1 MIALR
6 AGTVTAGRSDFTH
19 LYPRLTAPYTARPY
33 PHRPLLAGCPR
44 SPPSKSACLEPPMN
58 YPRLLLSILLLK
70 ATLAQASPF
79 RIADIRVN
87 GLQRVS
93 AGSVFGALPL
103 NVGDQADDRRLVDST
118 RSLFKTGFFQDIQL
132 SRDGNVLIINV
143 VERPSVSSIEI
154 EGNKAISTEDLMKG
168 LKQSGLAEGEIFQ
181 RATLEGVRNELQRQY
196 VAQGRYSAEVDAEV
210 VPQPRNRVALKIKI
224 NEGTVAAIQHINIV
238 GNNVFD
244 DETLGQLFELKTTN
258 WLSFF
263 KNDDKYAREKLSGDL
278 ERLRSYY
285 LDRGYIN
292 MDIASTQVSITP
304 DKKHVYITVNINE
317 GEKYTVRDVKLSGDL
332 KVPEDQVKSLLLV
345 QPGQVFSRKVMT
357 TTSELIT
364 RRLGNEGY
372 TFANVNGVP
381 QPNDQDH
388 TVDIMFVVDP
398 GKRAYV
404 NRINY
409 RGNTKTED
417 EVLRREMRQMEGG
430 WASTYLIDQSKTR
443 LERLGFFKEVNVET
457 PQVPGTD
464 DQVDVNY
471 SVEEQASG
479 SITASVGFAQSA
491 GLILGG
497 SISQSNFLGTGN
509 KVSIGLTR
517 SEYQTKYNFGFVDP
531 YFTADGVSLGYNLF
545 YNTTDYSDYYD
556 DGVSYYAIN
565 SYGAGVS
572 FGYPIN
578 ETSRLTYGLT
588 LQHDDIS
595 PGTYSA
601 DEIYDFISREGK
613 SFNNLKASIG
623 WSEST
628 LNKGVLATRGHSQS
642 LTLMA
647 TTPGSDLSFYKLDY
661 DGQAFLPV
669 TSNTTLRLHTN
680 LGYGNGYG
688 STDGLPF
695 YESYTAGG
703 QGSVRGFKDGT
714 LGPRSTPAT
723 GAYSSAGQAYYS
735 DRDTDVLGG
744 NILITGGAEYL
755 FPLPFVK
762 DQSQLR
768 SSVFVDAGNVYADTC
783 YLSTTQGCGSVD
795 LAQMAVSLGVGVTW
809 YSPMGPLSF
818 SLATPLKKPDNA
830 ETQVFQFSLG
840 QTF

>member
-1 MIALR
+1 M
-6 AGTVTAGRSDFTH
+6 
-19 LYPRLTAPYTARPY
+19 
-33 PHRPLLAGCPR
+33 
-44 SPPSKSACLEPPMN
+44 K
-58 YPRLLLSILLLK
+58 RLLLTAVLTVLM
-70 ATLAQASPF
+70 
-79 RIADIRVN
+79 IAEVHAESFTISDIRVN

-103 NVGDQADDRRLVDST
+103 NVGEQADDRRLVEST
-118 RSLFKTGFFQDIQL
+118 RALFKTGFFQDIQL
-132 SRDGNVLIINV
+132 GREGNVLVITV
-143 VERPSVSSIEI
+143 VERPSVASIEI

-196 VAQGRYSAEVDAEV
+196 VAQGRYSATVDTEVLS
-210 VPQPRNRVALKIKI
+210 QPRNRVGLKVKI
-224 NEGTVAAIQHINIV
+224 NEGTVAAIQHINVV
-238 GNNVFD
+238 GNTVFPEED
-244 DETLGQLFELKTTN
+244 LTDLFELKTTN

-304 DKKHVYITVNINE
+304 DKKHVYITVNVTE

-345 QPGQVFSRKVMT
+345 QKGQVFSRKLMT

-381 QPNDQDH
+381 QPHDDDH
-388 TVDIMFVVDP
+388 TVDILFAVDP

-404 NRINY
+404 NRINF
-409 RGNTKTED
+409 RGNTKSED

-457 PQVPGTD
+457 PAVPGVD

-471 SVEEQASG
+471 AVEEQASG

-497 SISQSNFLGTGN
+497 SITQNNFLGTGN
-509 KVSIGLTR
+509 RVSVGLTR
-517 SEYQTKYNFGFVDP
+517 SEYQSRYNFGYVDP
-531 YFTADGVSLGYNLF
+531 YWTADGVSLGYNAF
-545 YNTTDYSDYYD
+545 YRTTDYKDLD
-556 DGVSYYAIN
+556 VDVASYAVD
-565 SYGAGVS
+565 SLGAGVNI
-572 FGYPIN
+572 GYPIS
-578 ETSRLTYGLT
+578 ETSRLTFGLSAQQDEIKT
-588 LQHDDIS
+588 
-595 PGTYSA
+595 GTYTV
-601 DEIYDFISREGK
+601 DEIFDFVNKEGDK
-613 SFNNLKASIG
+613 YLNFKASAG

-628 LNKGVLATRGHSQS
+628 LNKGVLPTRGRSQS
-642 LTLMA
+642 LTLES
-647 TTPGSDLSFYKLDY
+647 TIPGSDLSFFKLDY
-661 DGQAFLPV
+661 RGQLFQPI
-669 TSNTTLRLHTN
+669 TENYTLRLHTE
-680 LGYGNGYG
+680 LGYGDGYG

-695 YESYTAGG
+695 YENYYAGG
-703 QGSVRGFKDGT
+703 FNSVRGFKDST
-714 LGPRSTPAT
+714 LGPRSTPSRGTNPGTLADPD
-723 GAYSSAGQAYYS
+723 Q
-735 DRDTDVLGG
+735 DPLPFGG
-744 NILITGGAEYL
+744 NVLIQGGVEVL

-762 DQSQLR
+762 DQRSLRTSVFWDVGNVFDSQCKDTTNANGSTSNTKCNDISLSNMA
-768 SSVFVDAGNVYADTC
+768 SSV
-783 YLSTTQGCGSVD
+783 
-795 LAQMAVSLGVGVTW
+795 GVGVTW
-809 YSPMGPLSF
+809 VTALGPLSF
-818 SLATPLKKPDNA
+818 ALAMPIKKPDDA

>member
-1 MIALR
+1 M
-6 AGTVTAGRSDFTH
+6 
-19 LYPRLTAPYTARPY
+19 
-33 PHRPLLAGCPR
+33 
-44 SPPSKSACLEPPMN
+44 K
-58 YPRLLLSILLLK
+58 RLLLTAVLTVLM
-70 ATLAQASPF
+70 
-79 RIADIRVN
+79 IAEVHAESFTISDIRVN

-103 NVGDQADDRRLVDST
+103 NVGEQADDRRLVEST
-118 RSLFKTGFFQDIQL
+118 RALFKTGFFQDIQL
-132 SRDGNVLIINV
+132 GREGNVLVITV
-143 VERPSVSSIEI
+143 VERPSVASIAI

-196 VAQGRYSAEVDAEV
+196 VAQGRYSATVETEVI
-210 VPQPRNRVALKIKI
+210 PQPRNRVGLKVNI
-224 NEGTVAAIQHINIV
+224 NEGTVAAIQHINVV
-238 GNNVFD
+238 GNTKFAD
-244 DETLGQLFELKTTN
+244 DDLVDLFELKTTN

-304 DKKHVYITVNINE
+304 DKKHVYITVNVNE
-317 GEKYTVRDVKLSGDL
+317 GEKYKVRDVKLSGDL

-345 QPGQVFSRKVMT
+345 QKDQVFSRKLMT

-381 QPNDQDH
+381 TPNDEDH
-388 TVDIMFVVDP
+388 TVDITFVVDP

-404 NRINY
+404 NRINF
-409 RGNTKTED
+409 RGNTKSAD

-457 PQVPGTD
+457 PAVPGVD

-471 SVEEQASG
+471 AVEEQASG

-497 SISQSNFLGTGN
+497 SITQNNFLGTGN

-517 SEYQTKYNFGFVDP
+517 SEYQSRYNFGYVDP
-531 YFTADGVSLGYNLF
+531 YWTADGVSLGYNAF
-545 YNTTDYSDYYD
+545 YRTTDYKDLDVDVAS
-556 DGVSYYAIN
+556 YAID
-565 SYGAGVS
+565 SLGVGANI
-572 FGYPIN
+572 GYPIS
-578 ETSRLTYGLT
+578 ETSRLTFGIT
-588 LQHDDIS
+588 AQQ
-595 PGTYSA
+595 
-601 DEIYDFISREGK
+601 DEIKTGVYTVDEIFDFTRREGDK
-613 SFNNLKASIG
+613 FLNFKASAG

-642 LTLMA
+642 LTA
-647 TTPGSDLSFYKLDY
+647 EVTTPGSDLSFFKLDY
-661 DGQAFLPV
+661 RGQLFQPLSDNY
-669 TSNTTLRLHTN
+669 TMRLHTE
-680 LGYGNGYG
+680 LGYGDGYG
-688 STDGLPF
+688 STNGLPF
-695 YESYTAGG
+695 YENYYAGG
-703 QGSVRGFKDGT
+703 FNSVRGFKDST
-714 LGPRSTPAT
+714 LGPRGTPSRGELAT
-723 GAYSSAGQAYYS
+723 GNSGTR
-735 DRDTDVLGG
+735 RDDDNDPLPFGG
-744 NILITGGAEYL
+744 NVLIQGGAEIL

-762 DQSQLR
+762 DQRSLR
-768 SSVFVDAGNVYADTC
+768 TSVFWDVGNVFDSKCEQVTNPNGSRSNTQCNDVSLSNLASSV
-783 YLSTTQGCGSVD
+783 
-795 LAQMAVSLGVGVTW
+795 GVGVTW
-809 YSPMGPLSF
+809 VTALGPLSF
-818 SLATPLKKPDNA
+818 ALAMPIKKPDNA
-830 ETQVFQFSLG
+830 ETQIFQFSLG